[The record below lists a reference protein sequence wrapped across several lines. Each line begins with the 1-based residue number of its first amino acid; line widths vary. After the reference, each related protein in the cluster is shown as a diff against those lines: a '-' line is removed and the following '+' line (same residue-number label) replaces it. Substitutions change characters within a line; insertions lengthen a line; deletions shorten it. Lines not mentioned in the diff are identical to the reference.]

1 MLVIRGV
8 FVAAA
13 ILVIAKNPEN
23 SDMHT
28 ARFIKSKPQVSSY
41 VSSCGEVCMFLDVT
55 DEYSGN
61 VAPWG
66 RLNFTLPRISVR
78 ELIHERVR
86 LEVERLGE
94 LGSADPATVDLTAI
108 EKRLNDAAR
117 TPITSF
123 ILDDESTL
131 DRSSAR
137 KQTSIAEKAFREGRY
152 FVLLDDSQAESLDEM
167 IDLARTTE
175 VTFLLLTPLKG
186 G

>member
-1 MLVIRGV
+1 
-8 FVAAA
+8 
-13 ILVIAKNPEN
+13 
-23 SDMHT
+23 
-28 ARFIKSKPQVSSY
+28 
-41 VSSCGEVCMFLDVT
+41 MFLDIT

-86 LEVERLGE
+86 LELERLDE
-94 LGSADPATVDLTAI
+94 LGSADPATVDLTDS

-117 TPITSF
+117 NSPITSF
-123 ILDDESTL
+123 ILDNESTL

-137 KQTSIAEKAFREGRY
+137 KQTSIAEKAFRDGRY